1 VVEVVLVDQLLLFP
15 VMHQVVQVVVELDV
29 VHQIKM
35 LVQEIL
41 PQQVQL
47 KETLVELE
55 EINKVVEVVVLLL
68 LVEMLTLVVQV
79 MQVMVETE
87 FQ

>member
-35 LVQEIL
+35 TGTGNTPPTNPSQG
-41 PQQVQL
+41 
-47 KETLVELE
+47 TLVELG
-55 EINKVVEVVVLLL
+55 EINKVVEVVV
-68 LVEMLTLVVQV
+68 
-79 MQVMVETE
+79 
-87 FQ
+87 

>member
-29 VHQIKM
+29 VRQIKM
-35 LVQEIL
+35 VVQEIL
-41 PQQVQL
+41 LRQLPL

-68 LVEMLTLVVQV
+68 LVEMLILVVQV
-79 MQVMVETE
+79 MQVMVVME

>member
-1 VVEVVLVDQLLLFP
+1 MVEVVLVELLLLFP
-15 VMHQVVQVVVELDV
+15 VMHRVVQVVVELDV
-29 VHQIKM
+29 LRQIKM
-35 LVQEIL
+35 VVQEIL
-41 PQQVQL
+41 PQQHLL

-68 LVEMLTLVVQV
+68 LVKMLTLVVQV
-79 MQVMVETE
+79 MQVMVVME

>member
-1 VVEVVLVDQLLLFP
+1 MVEVVSVDQLLLFP

-35 LVQEIL
+35 VVQEIL
-41 PQQVQL
+41 LRQLPL

-55 EINKVVEVVVLLL
+55 EINKVVVEINKVVEVY
-68 LVEMLTLVVQV
+68 QI
-79 MQVMVETE
+79 
-87 FQ
+87 F